1 MGGRMIG
8 IILVTHS
15 EFAMGMK
22 KAAEMIAGSQE
33 KLDAISFMEGE
44 SIEAL
49 SEKIKETAQRYEDKS
64 EKYVVM
70 VDMHGATPFNAACLA
85 LAQFD
90 THILTGVNLPMLL
103 SLLMSRDT
111 DSDYSELLSSCT
123 KDAGESVQD
132 VGMVEMFGKTKKGEK
147 HDCFSSM

>member
-1 MGGRMIG
+1 
-8 IILVTHS
+8 
-15 EFAMGMK
+15 
-22 KAAEMIAGSQE
+22 
-33 KLDAISFMEGE
+33 
-44 SIEAL
+44 
-49 SEKIKETAQRYEDKS
+49 
-64 EKYVVM
+64 M

-103 SLLMSRDT
+103 SLLMSRDA